1 MNGSPPGGSALATL
15 DWLLVAAYFVISF
28 GIAIYFYRRASKDT
42 SEFFLSGR
50 QMPWWLAGTSMVAT
64 TFAAD
69 TPLLVTE
76 IVAQDGIAGNWI
88 WWNMAFG
95 GMLTVFFFA
104 RLWRRSGVMTDVE
117 LVEMRYDGTAA
128 AWLRGIKAIYFG
140 LLLNVIIIGWVSLAM
155 ETIIDTLFPGLTLFG
170 QTEFAFLGA
179 TYSASLVVTGL
190 LILVV
195 AVYSLLG
202 GLLGVMVTDF
212 FQFFIAMGGT
222 IALAVFALD
231 APEVGGIAGLQAQ
244 LTDSTFKMLPTITF
258 GKAANGAGALALSGL
273 AFFAYVGV
281 QWWGSWYPGNEPG
294 GGGYIAQRMMSAKDE
309 KNSLFATLWFT
320 VAHYCLRPWPWIIV
334 ALCALVM
341 FPDLP
346 EGEKRAGFVMV
357 MRDVLP
363 PGLLGLLFAAFLAAF
378 MSTLSTQ
385 LNWGVS
391 YLMND
396 FWARFVQPDATE
408 RQYVFLSRVFTFAL
422 ALFSLVVTANLS
434 TIEQAWGLILSA
446 SAGLG
451 LVLILRWYWWRVN
464 AWSEIAA
471 TVVPILLVVFA
482 LCGVDLVA
490 LFFAPFEALGWRVPG
505 VTADFPLNLY
515 GVVVFVTLSWLIATF
530 LTRPTSR
537 ETLDHFYK
545 KVRPG
550 GPGWKVVAR
559 RHPQVQPD
567 AGFARLWLDWLL
579 GVAFVY
585 LTLFGVGKLLLGHTL
600 LGTGLLLGAA
610 AAAAV
615 LWRDLSRQEDG
626 QVFASGEEQ
635 REEASV

>member
-1 MNGSPPGGSALATL
+1 VSGSPDGSVLTTL
-15 DWLLVAAYFVISF
+15 DWLLVAGYFVISF
-28 GIAIYFYRRASKDT
+28 GIALYFYRRASKDT

-76 IVAQDGIAGNWI
+76 IVASDGIAGNWI
-88 WWNMAFG
+88 WWNFAFG

-104 RLWRRSGVMTDVE
+104 RLWRRSGVLTDVE
-117 LVEMRYDGTAA
+117 LVELRYDGPAA

-140 LLLNVIIIGWVSLAM
+140 LLLNIVIIGWVSLAM

-170 QTEFAFLGA
+170 QTEFAVLGA

-190 LILVV
+190 LVLVV
-195 AVYSLLG
+195 AVYSLLS
-202 GLLGVMVTDF
+202 GLWGVMVTDF

-222 IALAVFALD
+222 IALAVLALN
-231 APEVGGIAGLQAQ
+231 APEVGGLSGLHEQ
-244 LTDSTFKMLPTITF
+244 LDDSTFKMLPTVTF
-258 GKAANGAGALALSGL
+258 GKAAEGAGALALSGL
-273 AFFAYVGV
+273 AFVAYIGV
-281 QWWGSWYPGNEPG
+281 QWWGSWYPGSEPG

-309 KNSLFATLWFT
+309 KNSLFATLWYT

-334 ALCALVM
+334 ALVALVM
-341 FPDLP
+341 FPELP

-357 MRDVLP
+357 MREVLP

-378 MSTLSTQ
+378 MSTVSTQ

-396 FWARFVQPDATE
+396 FWSRFVQPEAEE
-408 RQYVFLSRVFTFAL
+408 RRQVFLSRVFTFAL
-422 ALFSLVVTANLS
+422 GFLSLLVTANLD

-471 TVVPILLVVFA
+471 TVTPIA
-482 LCGVDLVA
+482 LVA
-490 LFFAPFEALGWRVPG
+490 VALLLPEGVQVPG
-505 VTADFPLNLY
+505 LQADFPLNLY
-515 GVVVFVTLSWLIATF
+515 AVVAFTTLVWLAVTYA
-530 LTRPTSR
+530 TRPTTQD
-537 ETLDHFYK
+537 TLDHFYR

-550 GPGWKVVAR
+550 GPGWKPVAR
-559 RHPQVQPD
+559 RHPGVEPD

-585 LTLFGVGKLLLGHTL
+585 LTLFGVGKLLLGSAL
-600 LGTGLLLGAA
+600 LGAGLLAGALGAA
-610 AAAAV
+610 AF
-615 LWRDLSRQEDG
+615 LWRDLSGTGAGTIFAADDRKTPAREQADG
-626 QVFASGEEQ
+626 A
-635 REEASV
+635 

>member
-1 MNGSPPGGSALATL
+1 LTTL
-15 DWLLVAAYFVISF
+15 DWLLVAGYFVISF
-28 GIAIYFYRRASKDT
+28 GIALYFYRRASKDT

-76 IVAQDGIAGNWI
+76 IVASDGIAGNWI
-88 WWNMAFG
+88 WWNFAFG

-104 RLWRRSGVMTDVE
+104 RLWRRSGVLTDVE
-117 LVEMRYDGTAA
+117 LVELRYDGPAA

-140 LLLNVIIIGWVSLAM
+140 LLLNIVIIGWVSLAM

-170 QTEFAFLGA
+170 QTEFAVLGA

-190 LILVV
+190 LVLVV
-195 AVYSLLG
+195 AVYSLLS
-202 GLLGVMVTDF
+202 GLWGVMVTDF

-222 IALAVFALD
+222 IALAVLALN
-231 APEVGGIAGLQAQ
+231 APEVGGLSGLHEQ
-244 LTDSTFKMLPTITF
+244 LDDSTFKMLPTVTF
-258 GKAANGAGALALSGL
+258 GKAAEGAGALALSGL
-273 AFFAYVGV
+273 AFVAYIGV
-281 QWWGSWYPGNEPG
+281 QWWGSWYPGSEPG

-309 KNSLFATLWFT
+309 KNSLFATLWYT

-334 ALCALVM
+334 ALVALVM
-341 FPDLP
+341 FPELP

-357 MRDVLP
+357 MREVLP
-363 PGLLGLLFAAFLAAF
+363 PGLLGLPFAAFLAAF
-378 MSTLSTQ
+378 MSTVSTQ

-396 FWARFVQPDATE
+396 FWSRFVQPEAEE
-408 RQYVFLSRVFTFAL
+408 RRQVFLSRVFTFAL
-422 ALFSLVVTANLS
+422 GFLSLLVTANLD

-471 TVVPILLVVFA
+471 TVTPIA
-482 LCGVDLVA
+482 LVA
-490 LFFAPFEALGWRVPG
+490 VALLLPEGVQVPG
-505 VTADFPLNLY
+505 LQADFPLNLY
-515 GVVVFVTLSWLIATF
+515 AVVAFTTLVWLAVTYA
-530 LTRPTSR
+530 TRPTTQD
-537 ETLDHFYK
+537 TLDHFYR

-550 GPGWKVVAR
+550 GPGWKPVAR
-559 RHPQVQPD
+559 RHPGVEPD

-585 LTLFGVGKLLLGHTL
+585 LTLFGVGKLLLGSAL
-600 LGTGLLLGAA
+600 LGAGLLAGALGAA
-610 AAAAV
+610 AF
-615 LWRDLSRQEDG
+615 LWRDLSGTGAGTIFAADDRKTPAREQADG
-626 QVFASGEEQ
+626 A
-635 REEASV
+635 

>member
-1 MNGSPPGGSALATL
+1 VNGSSPNGVLTLL
-15 DWLLVAAYFVISF
+15 DWLLVVGYFAISF

-50 QMPWWLAGTSMVAT
+50 DMPWWLAGTSMVAT

-76 IVAQDGIAGNWI
+76 IVASDGIAGNWI
-88 WWNMAFG
+88 WWNFAFG

-117 LVEMRYDGTAA
+117 LVELRYDGPAA
-128 AWLRGIKAIYFG
+128 AWLRGIKAVYFG

-170 QTEFAFLGA
+170 YASFSFLGG
-179 TYSASLVVTGL
+179 TFGASLVVTGL
-190 LILVV
+190 MLMVV

-212 FQFFIAMGGT
+212 VQFFIAMGGT
-222 IALAVFALD
+222 IALAVFALQ
-231 APEVGGIAGLQAQ
+231 APEVGGLAGLQEQ
-244 LTDSTFKMLPTITF
+244 LDPSTFNMLPTVTF
-258 GKAANGAGALALSGL
+258 GTAAEGAGALTLSGL
-273 AFFAYVGV
+273 AFVAYIGV

-294 GGGYIAQRMMSAKDE
+294 GGGYIAQRMMSAKNE
-309 KNSLFATLWFT
+309 QHSLFATLWFT

-363 PGLLGLLFAAFLAAF
+363 PGMLGLLFAAFLAAF
-378 MSTLSTQ
+378 MSTVSTQ

-396 FWARFVQPDATE
+396 FWSRFVQPGASE
-408 RQYVFLSRVFTFAL
+408 RQQVFLSRVFTFAL
-422 ALFSLVVTANLS
+422 GLISLLVTANLD

-471 TVVPILLVVFA
+471 TVTPIALVILALL
-482 LCGVDLVA
+482 LPDGTQ
-490 LFFAPFEALGWRVPG
+490 VPG
-505 VTADFPLNLY
+505 LQADFPVNLY
-515 GVVVFVTLSWLIATF
+515 AVVGFTTVVWLAVTL
-530 LTRPTSR
+530 LTRPTGPD
-537 ETLDHFYK
+537 TLDHFYR

-550 GPGWKVVAR
+550 GPGWTPVAR
-559 RHPQVQPD
+559 RHPDVEPD

-585 LTLFGVGKLLLGHTL
+585 LTLFGVGKLLVGRAVLGA
-600 LGTGLLLGAA
+600 GLLVGAA
-610 AAAAV
+610 AAAAF
-615 LWRDLSRQEDG
+615 LWRDLSAQG
-626 QVFASGEEQ
+626 GGHVFDADRAAEEPEV
-635 REEASV
+635 RT

>member
-1 MNGSPPGGSALATL
+1 VSGSPDGSVLTTL
-15 DWLLVAAYFVISF
+15 DWLLVAGYFVISF
-28 GIAIYFYRRASKDT
+28 GIALYFYRRASKDT

-76 IVAQDGIAGNWI
+76 IVASDGIAGNWI
-88 WWNMAFG
+88 WWNFAFG

-104 RLWRRSGVMTDVE
+104 RLWRRSGVLTDVE
-117 LVEMRYDGTAA
+117 LVELRYDGPAA

-140 LLLNVIIIGWVSLAM
+140 LLLNIVIIGWVSLAM

-170 QTEFAFLGA
+170 QTEFAVLGA

-190 LILVV
+190 LVLVV
-195 AVYSLLG
+195 AVYSLLS
-202 GLLGVMVTDF
+202 GLWGVMVTDF

-222 IALAVFALD
+222 IALAVLALN
-231 APEVGGIAGLQAQ
+231 APEVGGLSGLHEQ
-244 LTDSTFKMLPTITF
+244 LDDSTFKMLPTVTF
-258 GKAANGAGALALSGL
+258 GKAAEGAGALALSGL
-273 AFFAYVGV
+273 AFVAYIGV
-281 QWWGSWYPGNEPG
+281 QWWGSWYPGSEPG

-309 KNSLFATLWFT
+309 KNSLFATLWYT

-334 ALCALVM
+334 ALVALVM
-341 FPDLP
+341 FPELP

-357 MRDVLP
+357 MREVLP

-378 MSTLSTQ
+378 MSTVSTQ

-396 FWARFVQPDATE
+396 FWSRFVQPEAEE
-408 RQYVFLSRVFTFAL
+408 RRQVFLSRVFTFAL
-422 ALFSLVVTANLS
+422 GFLSLLVTANLD

-471 TVVPILLVVFA
+471 TVTPIA
-482 LCGVDLVA
+482 LVA
-490 LFFAPFEALGWRVPG
+490 VALLLPEGVQVPG
-505 VTADFPLNLY
+505 LQADFPLNLY
-515 GVVVFVTLSWLIATF
+515 AVVAFTTLVWLAVTYA
-530 LTRPTSR
+530 TRPTTQD
-537 ETLDHFYK
+537 TLDHFYR

-550 GPGWKVVAR
+550 GPGWKPVAR
-559 RHPQVQPD
+559 RHPGVEPD

-585 LTLFGVGKLLLGHTL
+585 LTLFGVGKLLVGRAALGA
-600 LGTGLLLGAA
+600 GLLVGAA
-610 AAAAV
+610 AAAAF
-615 LWRDLSRQEDG
+615 LWRDLSAQG
-626 QVFASGEEQ
+626 GGHVFDADRAEETEV
-635 REEASV
+635 RGA

>member
-1 MNGSPPGGSALATL
+1 MTTL
-15 DWLLVAAYFVISF
+15 DWLLVAGYFVISF
-28 GIAIYFYRRASKDT
+28 GIALYFYRRASKDT

-76 IVAQDGIAGNWI
+76 IVASDGIAGNWI
-88 WWNMAFG
+88 WWNFAFG

-104 RLWRRSGVMTDVE
+104 RLWRRSGVLTDVE
-117 LVEMRYDGTAA
+117 LVELRYDGPAA

-140 LLLNVIIIGWVSLAM
+140 LLLNIVIIGWVSLAM

-170 QTEFAFLGA
+170 QTEFAVLGA

-190 LILVV
+190 LVLVV
-195 AVYSLLG
+195 AVYSLLS
-202 GLLGVMVTDF
+202 GLWGVMVTDF

-222 IALAVFALD
+222 IALAVLALN
-231 APEVGGIAGLQAQ
+231 APEVGGLSGLHEQ
-244 LTDSTFKMLPTITF
+244 LDDSTFKMLPTVTF
-258 GKAANGAGALALSGL
+258 GKAAEGAGALALSGL
-273 AFFAYVGV
+273 AFVAYIGV
-281 QWWGSWYPGNEPG
+281 QWWGSWYPGSEPG

-309 KNSLFATLWFT
+309 KNSLFATLWYT

-334 ALCALVM
+334 ALVALVM
-341 FPDLP
+341 FPELP

-357 MRDVLP
+357 MREVLP

-378 MSTLSTQ
+378 MSTVSTQ

-396 FWARFVQPDATE
+396 FWSRFVQPEAKE
-408 RQYVFLSRVFTFAL
+408 RRQVFLSRVFTFAL
-422 ALFSLVVTANLS
+422 GFLSLLVTANLD

-471 TVVPILLVVFA
+471 TVTPIA
-482 LCGVDLVA
+482 LVA
-490 LFFAPFEALGWRVPG
+490 VALLLPEGVQVPG
-505 VTADFPLNLY
+505 LQADFPLNLY
-515 GVVVFVTLSWLIATF
+515 AVVAFTTLVWLAVTYA
-530 LTRPTSR
+530 TRPTTQD
-537 ETLDHFYK
+537 TLDHFYR

-550 GPGWKVVAR
+550 GPGWKPVAR
-559 RHPQVQPD
+559 RHPGVEPD

-585 LTLFGVGKLLLGHTL
+585 LTLFGVGKLLLGSAL
-600 LGTGLLLGAA
+600 LGAGLLAGALGAA
-610 AAAAV
+610 AF
-615 LWRDLSRQEDG
+615 LWRDLSGTGAGTIFAADDRKTLAREQADG
-626 QVFASGEEQ
+626 A
-635 REEASV
+635 

>member
-1 MNGSPPGGSALATL
+1 LTTL
-15 DWLLVAAYFVISF
+15 DWLLVAGYFVISF
-28 GIAIYFYRRASKDT
+28 GIALYFYRRASKDT

-76 IVAQDGIAGNWI
+76 IVASDGIAGNWI
-88 WWNMAFG
+88 WWNFAFG

-104 RLWRRSGVMTDVE
+104 RLWRRSGVLTDVE
-117 LVEMRYDGTAA
+117 LVELRYDGPAA

-140 LLLNVIIIGWVSLAM
+140 LLLNIVIIGWVSLAM

-170 QTEFAFLGA
+170 QTEFAVLGA

-190 LILVV
+190 LVLVV
-195 AVYSLLG
+195 AVYSLLS
-202 GLLGVMVTDF
+202 GLWGVMVTDF

-222 IALAVFALD
+222 IALAVLALN
-231 APEVGGIAGLQAQ
+231 APEVGGLSGLHEQ
-244 LTDSTFKMLPTITF
+244 LDDSTFKMLPTVTF
-258 GKAANGAGALALSGL
+258 GKAAEGAGALALSGL
-273 AFFAYVGV
+273 AFVAYIGV
-281 QWWGSWYPGNEPG
+281 QWWGSWYPGSEPG

-309 KNSLFATLWFT
+309 KNSLFATLWYT

-334 ALCALVM
+334 ALVALVM
-341 FPDLP
+341 FPELP

-357 MRDVLP
+357 MREVLP

-378 MSTLSTQ
+378 MSTVSTQ

-396 FWARFVQPDATE
+396 FWSRFVQPEAEE
-408 RQYVFLSRVFTFAL
+408 RRQVFLSRVFTFAL
-422 ALFSLVVTANLS
+422 GFLSLLVTANLD

-471 TVVPILLVVFA
+471 TVTPIA
-482 LCGVDLVA
+482 LVA
-490 LFFAPFEALGWRVPG
+490 VALLLPEGVQVPG
-505 VTADFPLNLY
+505 LQADFPLNLY
-515 GVVVFVTLSWLIATF
+515 AVVAFTTLVWLAVTYA
-530 LTRPTSR
+530 TRPTTQD
-537 ETLDHFYK
+537 TLDHFYR

-550 GPGWKVVAR
+550 GPGWKPVAR
-559 RHPQVQPD
+559 RHPGVEPD

-585 LTLFGVGKLLLGHTL
+585 LTLFGVGKLLLGSAL
-600 LGTGLLLGAA
+600 LGAGLLAGALGAA
-610 AAAAV
+610 AF
-615 LWRDLSRQEDG
+615 LWRDLSGTDAGTIFAADDRKTPAREQADG
-626 QVFASGEEQ
+626 A
-635 REEASV
+635 

>member
-1 MNGSPPGGSALATL
+1 ML
-15 DWLLVAAYFVISF
+15 DWSLVIGYFIISF

-69 TPLLVTE
+69 TPLLIAE
-76 IVAQDGIAGNWI
+76 IVAQNGIAGNWI
-88 WWNMAFG
+88 WWNFAFG

-140 LLLNVIIIGWVSLAM
+140 LFLNVIIIGWVSLAM
-155 ETIIDTLFPGLTLFG
+155 ETIIDTLFPGLTIFG
-170 QTEFAFLGA
+170 QTSFMLLGA
-179 TYSASLVVTGL
+179 EFSASLVVVGL
-190 LILVV
+190 LVLVV

-202 GLLGVMVTDF
+202 GLMGVMVTDF

-222 IALAVFALD
+222 IILAFYALD
-231 APEVGGIAGLQAQ
+231 APEVGGLSGLKEQ
-244 LTDSTFKMLPTITF
+244 LDASTFKMLPTITF
-258 GKAANGAGALALSGL
+258 GEAANGAGALALSGL
-273 AFFAYVGV
+273 AFAAYIGV
-281 QWWGSWYPGNEPG
+281 QWWGSWYPGAEPG

-334 ALCALVM
+334 ALCALAM

-385 LNWGVS
+385 MNWGVS

-396 FWARFVQPDATE
+396 FWARFIQPDASE
-408 RQYVFLSRVFTFAL
+408 RQYVFLSRVFTFVL
-422 ALFSLVVTANLS
+422 ALLSLLVTANLS

-471 TVVPILLVVFA
+471 TVAPIFLVVLA
-482 LCGVDLVA
+482 LVLPEGV
-490 LFFAPFEALGWRVPG
+490 RVPG
-505 VTADFPLNLY
+505 LQAEFPINLY
-515 GVVVFVTLSWLIATF
+515 AVVAFTTVVWLTATF
-530 LTRPTSR
+530 LTRPTTQA
-537 ETLDHFYK
+537 TLDHFYK

-550 GPGWKVVAR
+550 GPGWTPLR
-559 RHPQVQPD
+559 QRHPQVQPD

-585 LTLFGVGKLLLGHTL
+585 LTLFGVGKLLLGSTL
-600 LGTGLLLGAA
+600 LGTGLLVGAVG
-610 AAAAV
+610 AAAV
-615 LWRDLSRQEDG
+615 LWRDLSQQESG
-626 QVFASGEEQ
+626 QVFAADEEGAGT
-635 REEASV
+635 REQA

>member
-1 MNGSPPGGSALATL
+1 MSGSPDGSILTTL
-15 DWLLVAAYFVISF
+15 DWLLVAGYFVISF
-28 GIAIYFYRRASKDT
+28 GIALYFYRRASKDT

-76 IVAQDGIAGNWI
+76 IVASDGIAGNWI
-88 WWNMAFG
+88 WWNFAFG

-104 RLWRRSGVMTDVE
+104 RLWRRSGVLTDVE
-117 LVEMRYDGTAA
+117 LVELRYDGPAA

-140 LLLNVIIIGWVSLAM
+140 LLLNIVIIGWVSLAM

-170 QTEFAFLGA
+170 QTEFAVLGA

-190 LILVV
+190 LVLVV
-195 AVYSLLG
+195 AVYSLLS
-202 GLLGVMVTDF
+202 GLWGVMVTDF

-222 IALAVFALD
+222 IALAVLALN
-231 APEVGGIAGLQAQ
+231 APEVGGLSGLHEQ
-244 LTDSTFKMLPTITF
+244 LDDSTFKMLPTVTF
-258 GKAANGAGALALSGL
+258 GKAAEGAGALALSGL
-273 AFFAYVGV
+273 AFVAYIGV
-281 QWWGSWYPGNEPG
+281 QWWGSWYPGSEPG

-309 KNSLFATLWFT
+309 KNSLFATLWYT

-334 ALCALVM
+334 ALVALVM
-341 FPDLP
+341 FPELP

-357 MRDVLP
+357 MREVLP

-378 MSTLSTQ
+378 MSTVSTQ

-396 FWARFVQPDATE
+396 FWSRFVQPEAEE
-408 RQYVFLSRVFTFAL
+408 RRQVFLSRVFTFAL
-422 ALFSLVVTANLS
+422 GFLSLLVTANLD

-471 TVVPILLVVFA
+471 TVTPIA
-482 LCGVDLVA
+482 LVA
-490 LFFAPFEALGWRVPG
+490 VALLLPEGVQVPG
-505 VTADFPLNLY
+505 LQADFPLNLY
-515 GVVVFVTLSWLIATF
+515 AVVAFTTRVWLAVTYA
-530 LTRPTSR
+530 TRPTTQD
-537 ETLDHFYK
+537 TLDHFYR

-550 GPGWKVVAR
+550 GPGWKPVAR
-559 RHPQVQPD
+559 RHPGVEPD

-585 LTLFGVGKLLLGHTL
+585 LTLFGVGKLLLGSAL
-600 LGTGLLLGAA
+600 LGAGLLAGALGAA
-610 AAAAV
+610 AF
-615 LWRDLSRQEDG
+615 LWRDLSG
-626 QVFASGEEQ
+626 TGAGTIFASDDRKTPAREQ
-635 REEASV
+635 ADGA